1 MADFILAC
9 EDFWRNSP
17 LSIVSH
23 YGGARIDGHFYYVL
37 GDRHD
42 LVREDWKEVYN
53 RLGRERTIE
62 LINSNV
68 PLSEAKKLI
77 KAKSKKHG
85 TNQTS
90 IDF

>member
-17 LSIVSH
+17 LSIASH
-23 YGGARIDGHFYYVL
+23 YGGARINGRFYYVL

-42 LVREDWKEVYN
+42 LVREDWCKIYN
-53 RLGRERTIE
+53 SLGRERTIG
-62 LINSNV
+62 
-68 PLSEAKKLI
+68 LI
-77 KAKSKKHG
+77 KSGISSKEIKQLLKKPESND
-85 TNQTS
+85 TQTS